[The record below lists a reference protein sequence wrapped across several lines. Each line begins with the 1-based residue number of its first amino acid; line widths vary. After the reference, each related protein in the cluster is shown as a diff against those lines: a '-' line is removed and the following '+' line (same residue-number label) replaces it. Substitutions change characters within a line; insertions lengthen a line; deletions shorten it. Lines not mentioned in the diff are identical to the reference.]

1 LKRELQT
8 TRFVKLM
15 NTDINEKLDLIN
27 QRFEERM
34 RLRRELALA
43 REEQRRGGGG
53 GGATSQ
59 MEETGGI
66 QGGVLVKSGTMV
78 KRKTLAQL
86 EGELGATISNGNNQG
101 EVKRKVMF
109 QIEGE
114 ES

>member
-1 LKRELQT
+1 
-8 TRFVKLM
+8 
-15 NTDINEKLDLIN
+15 
-27 QRFEERM
+27 
-34 RLRRELALA
+34 
-43 REEQRRGGGG
+43 
-53 GGATSQ
+53 

-109 QIEGE
+109 
-114 ES
+114 

>member
-53 GGATSQ
+53 ATSQ
-59 MEETGGI
+59 MEEAGGI

-86 EGELGATISNGNNQG
+86 EGELGATITNGNNQG

-109 QIEGE
+109 
-114 ES
+114 